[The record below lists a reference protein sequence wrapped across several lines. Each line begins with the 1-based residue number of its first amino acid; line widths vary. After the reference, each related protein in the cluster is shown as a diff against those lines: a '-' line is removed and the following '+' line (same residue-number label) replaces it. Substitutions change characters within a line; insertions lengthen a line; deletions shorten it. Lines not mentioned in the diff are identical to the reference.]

1 MGNQIAIPPNIPGF
15 EIISRL
21 GVGGMSVVWKAKE
34 TATGNIFA
42 VKVLNREFTSNK
54 EDLEQFKKEEFM
66 MEKIDH
72 PGIVK
77 SYKML
82 NIGEMWC
89 FIMEYVD
96 GYNFGQLLQRKQH
109 LSEYDCLLIC
119 QCIAASLDFV
129 WNEHKIIH
137 CDIKPENIMITSR
150 GEIKL
155 TDLGLCDS
163 VKTITTE
170 TIKPTEYILSTP
182 AYVSPEQIYKDVQID
197 FRADIYSLAATLYHL
212 ATGRVIYPKLNSEET
227 MRAHCDETKKGKSPR
242 YYHPELSIQ
251 FCQLLERMLVKDR
264 DCRIGS
270 WQEVFNLAQMA
281 ENKEELPE
289 REFPDS
295 PSSIE
300 LN

>member
-1 MGNQIAIPPNIPGF
+1 MLHPNIPGF

-42 VKVLNREFTSNK
+42 IKILNSEFTSNL
-54 EDLEQFKKEEFM
+54 EDLEQFKREEFT

-77 SYKML
+77 SYKLL
-82 NIGEMWC
+82 NIGDTWC
-89 FIMEYVD
+89 FIMEYID

-109 LSEYDCLLIC
+109 LTEKDCLLIC
-119 QCIAASLDFV
+119 QSVAAALDFV
-129 WNEHKIIH
+129 WDEYKVVH

-155 TDLGLCDS
+155 TDLGLCHTFNSED
-163 VKTITTE
+163 VKISE
-170 TIKPTEYILSTP
+170 HVLGTP
-182 AYVSPEQIYKDVQID
+182 AYVSPEQVYGDIQID

-212 ATGRVIYPKLNSEET
+212 STGRMIYPKLNSEET
-227 MRAHCDETKKGKSPR
+227 MRAHCDENRRGKSPR
-242 YYHPELSIQ
+242 HYRPELSIQ
-251 FCQLLERMLVKDR
+251 FCRLLERMLVKDR
-264 DCRIGS
+264 NCRVGS
-270 WQEVFNLAQMA
+270 WQEVFELAQMV
-281 ENKEELPE
+281 ENNEELPE
-289 REFPDS
+289 REFLDS

-300 LN
+300 PD

>member
-170 TIKPTEYILSTP
+170 TIKPTEYILGTP